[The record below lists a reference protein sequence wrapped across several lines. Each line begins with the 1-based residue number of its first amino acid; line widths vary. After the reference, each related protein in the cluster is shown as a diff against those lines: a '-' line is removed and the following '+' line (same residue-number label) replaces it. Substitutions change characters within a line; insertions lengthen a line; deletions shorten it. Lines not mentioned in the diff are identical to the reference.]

1 MENIIIQ
8 SQNHSGMVFNWKS
21 ESNINHP
28 DKYNLIFNNTAMYLS
43 EYEIAYLLEFTK
55 NAINIYYNEGMCC
68 ENIIHDKRVLLE
80 TPIKNLSFI
89 VTYDELCSLEELLD
103 TAIHEIKI
111 SNLLSSLGINVN

>member
-21 ESNINHP
+21 QDYKKS

-43 EYEIAYLLEFTK
+43 EHEIVYLLEFIK
-55 NAINIYYNEGMCC
+55 NAITVYYEEGMCC
-68 ENIIHDKRVLLE
+68 DNVIYDKRILLE

-89 VTYDELCSLEELLD
+89 LTYNELCSLEDLLD
-103 TAIHEIKI
+103 AAIHEIKMN
-111 SNLLSSLGINVN
+111 SLLNNLGVKAN